1 MNKVELQA
9 KLDSLADELNF
20 LRNLYEAVSVEQNGM
35 EPRGRCSSRAQ
46 DNAGGN
52 CRS

>member
-20 LRNLYEAVSVEQNGM
+20 LRNLYETVSVQQNGM
-35 EPRGRCSSRAQ
+35 ECG
-46 DNAGGN
+46 AGVLIGLKTTLA
-52 CRS
+52 